1 MSKEV
6 KEDFLEVD
14 QEIPGQK
21 YVCLSFVS
29 PEEVLKN
36 KEVYLVHHFLKSMA
50 EKYDLKEE
58 DLMDKYKD
66 FLFANQE
73 KLEEKFYEE
82 NDFRTTVR
90 GLKVR
95 GVYDTLREAQV
106 RSKVLQRK
114 DPAFNVYVGQVG
126 YWLPWDPNP
135 LKIDNQEY
143 AEQQLNEL
151 VKKYKENQEMKDQHF
166 QENIEYVKEQAAKKA
181 AAANEVR
188 KEEKL
193 KTIEERK
200 AAKTVEKSEALND
213 TSASTGEKKNEPEPF
228 NVVDKETVASLE
240 ATDPWLQRKQET
252 QNN

>member
-1 MSKEV
+1 MSKEI

-14 QEIPGQK
+14 PEIPGQK

-36 KEVYLVHHFLKSMA
+36 KELFFVHSFLKTMA
-50 EKYDLKEE
+50 EKYDLKFE
-58 DLMDKYKD
+58 DLEDKYKD
-66 FLFANQE
+66 FLFARQE
-73 KLEEKFYEE
+73 DLEKKFYED
-82 NDFRTTVR
+82 NDFRTTIR

-95 GVYDTLREAQV
+95 GVYDTLKEAQV
-106 RSKVLQRK
+106 RSKVLQRR

-126 YWLPWDPNP
+126 FWLPWDPNP
-135 LKIDNQEY
+135 LKVENQEY

-181 AAANEVR
+181 AAAGEVR
-188 KEEKL
+188 R
-193 KTIEERK
+193 EERLK
-200 AAKTVEKSEALND
+200 DRASKPTKVEALND
-213 TSASTGEKKNEPEPF
+213 TNSEPAPVSQTTQEPF
-228 NVVDKETVASLE
+228 NIVDKETVASLE
-240 ATDPWLQRKQET
+240 ATDPWLQRKQE

>member
-1 MSKEV
+1 MSKEIQ
-6 KEDFLEVD
+6 EDFLEVD
-14 QEIPGQK
+14 PEIPGQK

-36 KEVYLVHHFLKSMA
+36 KEIFLVHNFLKSMA

-58 DLMDKYKD
+58 DLSEKYKD
-66 FLFANQE
+66 FLFSNQE
-73 KLEEKFYEE
+73 KLEEKFYQD

-106 RSKVLQRK
+106 RSKVLQKR

-135 LKIDNQEY
+135 LKIENQEY
-143 AEQQLNEL
+143 SEQQLNEL

-181 AAANEVR
+181 AAAGEVR
-188 KEEKL
+188 KDERMKTLEAKKTTKTE
-193 KTIEERK
+193 KTI
-200 AAKTVEKSEALND
+200 ND
-213 TSASTGEKKNEPEPF
+213 TNTEPVAANSTEPF

-240 ATDPWLQRKQET
+240 ATDPWLQRKQE